1 MGCQGQRGRGVNK
14 ETESPRASSVVSGQ
28 WVAGA
33 SFLGWEEGR
42 GQRPRKGRAG
52 SSGSLERWPLSH
64 RDTSSREQ
72 AFTSPPPPQ
81 SLTKA
86 TFWSGRQTSG
96 LGQYCGV
103 WGGKQGAE
111 CPPHRRP
118 RVDKAGL
125 RVRGERQ
132 VNIQGG
138 WS

>member
-72 AFTSPPPPQ
+72 AFTSPPSPAVPYKSHLLVRAADQ
-81 SLTKA
+81 RAGAVL
-86 TFWSGRQTSG
+86 WG
-96 LGQYCGV
+96 LG
-103 WGGKQGAE
+103 
-111 CPPHRRP
+111 R
-118 RVDKAGL
+118 
-125 RVRGERQ
+125 
-132 VNIQGG
+132 
-138 WS
+138 